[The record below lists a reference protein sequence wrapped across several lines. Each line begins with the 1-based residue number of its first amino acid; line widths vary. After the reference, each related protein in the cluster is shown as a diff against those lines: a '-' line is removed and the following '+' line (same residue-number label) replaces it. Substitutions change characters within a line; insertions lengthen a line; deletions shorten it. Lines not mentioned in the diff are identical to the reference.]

1 MPVGELSSVRVENA
15 GKGSTSKPLP
25 PLAQG
30 ERRKV
35 TIWMADLCGYTGLN
49 EALDP
54 EEVAAFMDRIE
65 REASRV
71 VHEHDGIINQFVG
84 DEIVALFGV
93 PTAHEDDAQRAV
105 ASALELHRFVIT
117 LGRELEAKLPQAL
130 RLHTGIHSGLVLAKL
145 QDPRHGLYGLRGD
158 TINVAARLRSLA
170 QPDEILTSETTQLL
184 IAPFFESEA
193 LEPFALKGRS
203 APVMAY
209 RVIAKA
215 SATTPFEA
223 AQIHGL
229 APLAGRA
236 TELAILTDAYER
248 ARASKGQLVTVVAH
262 AGVGKSRLLHEFR
275 QRLESTAHVFST
287 RCEAYGRVTP
297 YQAFLRPI
305 RQALDGSD
313 PSAEDTSQAAVEAS
327 LERLGLTQYHN
338 VFAALLGLLGDGP
351 PSQVAHGEELRE
363 LISHALVDLF
373 VALAR
378 EKPVVL
384 SLEDW
389 HLADEGS
396 STAVVHL
403 ARSISEHPILIV
415 VSHRPLDS
423 VPWRD
428 LPVQPI
434 ELSPL
439 HLSETTEL
447 AASLLGPRI
456 SPRVMARIHEH
467 TGGNAL
473 FVEQVCRA
481 LAESGSRLTMA
492 TDTAPGSEA
501 EPLPI
506 PDPVQAV
513 LRARIDSIPSVDAEI
528 LRLASVLGTEFSLRH
543 LELLVSESAEKGA
556 DLVECMR
563 RLAAADLVYR
573 DEERGAAMFRFKHT
587 ITQEVAYETLLRQR
601 RRELHASAARAIEAA
616 NAASLD
622 EHLEALALHYGAGEE
637 YEKAALYAERAGDKA
652 ARTFS
657 LEEARQQYRQAL
669 SALDKLEPTDARLR
683 RRIDVGL
690 RWAAACIFKPAAEQL
705 DVLKASLA
713 HAERIGYETGLAYT
727 HCWLGC
733 IEYALG
739 DQEGATA
746 RFETSMNLAQR
757 LGDDRLVAQ
766 VHVNLGQSYAAAT
779 DYTRALEHLD
789 EGLERKDR
797 VPSGRGGARMATAM
811 RSGTGRAY
819 ALGYLGLVHGD
830 LGQFDRAY
838 NYLDEALS
846 IVRSA
851 RSRAVEGSILTQL
864 AMVQLWQ
871 GVWDACRATA
881 SAMQGTAEQVHGPY
895 ILAMSRTVSGYA
907 RFMTGSEIEG
917 IDLLRGAAAWLEST
931 QIGLTLSWN
940 QACLAEALALSK
952 RRDEAR
958 VYAERALNRVSARD
972 RLGEV
977 AAHRALGLAEMGRGG
992 SWDAAQSSFERS
1004 LAAAERKRSPRDTA
1018 ITHYHAA
1025 AVALHFGHS
1034 EQAVR
1039 HRDEA
1044 IAAFTSMKM
1053 ETYRAAAERLGA

>member
-1 MPVGELSSVRVENA
+1 M
-15 GKGSTSKPLP
+15 PLP
-25 PLAQG
+25 PLSQG

-49 EALDP
+49 ESLDP

-65 REASRV
+65 REATRV
-71 VHEHDGIINQFVG
+71 VHEHDGIVNQFVG

-105 ASALELHRFVIT
+105 ASALELHRFVRT
-117 LGRELEAKLPQAL
+117 LGRELE
-130 RLHTGIHSGLVLAKL
+130 AKL

-170 QPDEILTSETTQLL
+170 QPDEILTSETTQQL

-209 RVIAKA
+209 RVIAPT
-215 SATTPFEA
+215 SATTPFEV

-236 TELAILTDAYER
+236 GELAILTDAYER
-248 ARASKGQLVTVVAH
+248 ARAGKGQIVTIVAH

-275 QRLESTAHVFST
+275 HRAGSSSHVFST

-297 YQAFLRPI
+297 YQAFLRPL
-305 RQALDGSD
+305 RQALGGDD
-313 PSAEDTSQAAVEAS
+313 QSAECSQEAVEAA
-327 LERLGLTQYHN
+327 LAKLGLSRYLN
-338 VFAALLGLLGDGP
+338 VFAALLGLSGDGP

-363 LISHALVDLF
+363 LILHALVDVF

-378 EKPVVL
+378 ERPIIL
-384 SLEDW
+384 TMEDW

-403 ARSISEHPILIV
+403 ARSIAEHPVLV
-415 VSHRPLDS
+415 VLSHRPLDS

-428 LPVQPI
+428 LAVQKI
-434 ELSPL
+434 ELLPL
-439 HLSETTEL
+439 LLGETTEL
-447 AASLLGPRI
+447 ASSLLGTAV

-481 LAESGSRLTMA
+481 LSESDSPLLA
-492 TDTAPGSEA
+492 ADAPAPDSQR
-501 EPLPI
+501 LPI
-506 PDPVQAV
+506 PDTVQAV
-513 LRARIDSIPSVDAEI
+513 LRARIDAIPAVDADI

-543 LELLVSESAEKGA
+543 LELLVGASPEKGV
-556 DLVECMR
+556 DLAECMR
-563 RLAAADLVYR
+563 RLAAADLLYR
-573 DEERGAAMFRFKHT
+573 DEERGAAMYRFKHT

-616 NAASLD
+616 NATSLD
-622 EHLEALALHYGAGEE
+622 EHCEALALHYAAGEE
-637 YEKAALYAERAGDKA
+637 YERAALYAERAGDKA

-657 LEEARQQYRQAL
+657 LEESRQQYRQAL
-669 SALDKLEPTDARLR
+669 VALDKLEPIEARLR

-690 RWAAACIFKPAAEQL
+690 KWAAACIFKPAEEQI
-705 DVLKASLA
+705 DVLKASLH
-713 HAERIGYETGLAYT
+713 HAERIGYESGLAYT

-739 DQEGATA
+739 DQERAAA
-746 RFETSMNLAQR
+746 RFATSMELAQR

-779 DYTRALEHLD
+779 DYTRALEHLE

-797 VPSGRGGARMATAM
+797 VPSGRGGARIATAM

-830 LGQFDRAY
+830 MGQFDMAY

-846 IVRSA
+846 IVRAA

-864 AMVQLWQ
+864 AMVQLWH
-871 GVWDACRATA
+871 GAWDSCRATA

-895 ILAMSRTVSGYA
+895 ILAMSKTVSGYA
-907 RFMTGSEIEG
+907 RFMLGAENEG
-917 IDLLRGAAAWLEST
+917 IELLRGAASWLEST
-931 QIGLTLSWN
+931 QVGLTLSWN

-958 VYAERALNRVSARD
+958 VYAERALNRASALD

-977 AAHRALGLAEMGRGG
+977 AAYRALGLAEMARGG
-992 SWDAAQSSFERS
+992 NMDAARASFERA
-1004 LAAAERKRSPRDTA
+1004 LVAADRKRSPRDAA
-1018 ITHYHAA
+1018 ITHYRLAA
-1025 AVALHFGHS
+1025 AALHFGDS
-1034 EQAVR
+1034 EQAAR
-1039 HRDEA
+1039 ARDEA
-1044 IAAFTSMKM
+1044 IAAFTSLKM
-1053 ETYRAAAERLGA
+1053 DSYRLAAERLTI